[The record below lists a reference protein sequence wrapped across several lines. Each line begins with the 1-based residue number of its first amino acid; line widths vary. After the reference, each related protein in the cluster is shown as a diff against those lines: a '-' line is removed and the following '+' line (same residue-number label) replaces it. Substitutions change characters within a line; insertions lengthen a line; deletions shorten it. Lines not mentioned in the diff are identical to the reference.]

1 MATAADRIV
10 SWYVGFHKHVSATPR
25 FSQVLKLFP
34 DSVDDLRDINRC
46 RQMHRNAYLAIS
58 GHLDEA
64 GRAYFVEAVDD
75 YVRNTLRV
83 PPLDGQQ
90 GAGTG
95 AFVSEMKEKG
105 YTTLPPIGRDTVAE
119 MKSYLRPHKV
129 WAGDYE
135 PTEPLCELDEAR
147 SENVANYPPDTVVAC
162 PHLVDLATDP
172 AVLAVVEGY
181 LGTAPIILGIVGWW
195 SFADNAGAKDAQLYH
210 RDGDD
215 YRFCKLFVQ
224 LTDVDEDGGPHT
236 FVEGSHD
243 WNTVR
248 ALREKWSGGP
258 VEFNEWYFGTL
269 RKADDKVERVFGRK
283 GVKLTGPAGTR
294 FLVDTSG
301 IHKGTPPVKADRL
314 MAQVLYGVTPHA
326 QAPLLAGRFP
336 IPAGSLKG
344 ARVPK
349 RVADPPFDYVT
360 WLFLT

>member
-1 MATAADRIV
+1 MLKHLRPALVSLALFTALTGLVYPLVVTGIAQVLFPRQANGSLIMKDGKA
-10 SWYVGFHKHVSATPR
+10 VGSELIGQPFDDPKSFWGRPSATSP
-25 FSQVLKLFP
+25 
-34 DSVDDLRDINRC
+34 
-46 RQMHRNAYLAIS
+46 
-58 GHLDEA
+58 
-64 GRAYFVEAVDD
+64 
-75 YVRNTLRV
+75 
-83 PPLDGQQ
+83 
-90 GAGTG
+90 
-95 AFVSEMKEKG
+95 
-105 YTTLPPIGRDTVAE
+105 
-119 MKSYLRPHKV
+119 
-129 WAGDYE
+129 
-135 PTEPLCELDEAR
+135 
-147 SENVANYPPDTVVAC
+147 
-162 PHLVDLATDP
+162 
-172 AVLAVVEGY
+172 
-181 LGTAPIILGIVGWW
+181 
-195 SFADNAGAKDAQLYH
+195 FADNAGAKDAQLYH